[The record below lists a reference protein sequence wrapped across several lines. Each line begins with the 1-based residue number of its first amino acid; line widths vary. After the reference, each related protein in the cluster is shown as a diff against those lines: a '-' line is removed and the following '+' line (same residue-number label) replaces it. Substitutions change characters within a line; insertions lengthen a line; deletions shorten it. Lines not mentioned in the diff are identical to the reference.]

1 MKSVDL
7 SDIAL
12 VAAWTGVII
21 ITILGT
27 ALISSLLTWGIVSIW
42 RNIR

>member
-1 MKSVDL
+1 MEL
-7 SDIAL
+7 ATQT
-12 VAAWTGVII
+12 AWTGVII

-27 ALISSLLTWGIVSIW
+27 ALISSLLIWGIVSIW